1 MIMTLADYANR
12 KYDFLALQ
20 RDSSSRSGRLDLVL
34 YSDDNAGKIC
44 AGPQKLAQRWLLEF
58 LTERGSMPGL
68 PERGCDFM
76 KFVRQG
82 TLKTQ
87 LNVTQTF
94 HAANMRIRV
103 TLQNEEYE
111 GMPDDERLDD
121 AELLSVGLLP
131 GYMNLGIAITSRA
144 GDSREILVPVATLP

>member
-1 MIMTLADYANR
+1 MSIADFANR

-20 RDSSSRSGRLDLVL
+20 RSDDSRNSRLDLVL
-34 YSDDNAGKIC
+34 YSDDNPGKIC

-58 LTERGSMPGL
+58 LTEKGSMIGL
-68 PERGCDFM
+68 PDRGCDFM
-76 KFVRQG
+76 RFVRQG
-82 TLKTQ
+82 TIKTQ

-94 HAANMRIRV
+94 NASNMRIRV
-103 TLQNEEYE
+103 TLQDEEYE

-131 GYMNLGIAITSRA
+131 GYMNLSIGITSRA
-144 GDSREILVPVATLP
+144 GDAREILVPIATLP

>member
-1 MIMTLADYANR
+1 MSIADFANR

-20 RDSSSRSGRLDLVL
+20 RSDDSRNSRLDLVL
-34 YSDDNAGKIC
+34 YSDDNPGKIC

-58 LTERGSMPGL
+58 LTEKGSLIGL
-68 PERGCDFM
+68 PDRGCDFM
-76 KFVRQG
+76 RFVRQG
-82 TLKTQ
+82 TIKTQ

-94 HAANMRIRV
+94 NASNMRIRV
-103 TLQNEEYE
+103 TLQDEEYA

-131 GYMNLGIAITSRA
+131 GYMNLSIGITSRA
-144 GDSREILVPVATLP
+144 GDAREILVPIATLP

>member
-1 MIMTLADYANR
+1 MSIADFANR

-20 RDSSSRSGRLDLVL
+20 RSNDRRNSRLDLVL
-34 YSDDNAGKIC
+34 YSNDNPGKIC

-58 LTERGSMPGL
+58 LTEKGSMLGL
-68 PERGCDFM
+68 PDRGCDFM
-76 KFVRQG
+76 RFVRQG
-82 TLKTQ
+82 TIKTQ

-94 HAANMRIRV
+94 NASNMRIRV
-103 TLQNEEYE
+103 TLQDEEYE

-131 GYMNLGIAITSRA
+131 GYMNLSIAITSRS
-144 GDSREILVPVATLP
+144 GDASEILVPIATLP

>member
-1 MIMTLADYANR
+1 MSSADFANR

-20 RDSSSRSGRLDLVL
+20 RSGDARNSRLDLVL
-34 YSDDNAGKIC
+34 YSEDNPGKIC

-58 LTERGSMPGL
+58 LTEKGSMPGL

-76 KFVRQG
+76 TFVRQG
-82 TLKTQ
+82 SIKTQ

-94 HAANMRIRV
+94 HASNMRIRV

-121 AELLSVGLLP
+121 AELISVGLLP
-131 GYMNLGIAITSRA
+131 GYMNLSIAITSRV
-144 GDSREILVPVATLP
+144 GDSREILVPIATLP